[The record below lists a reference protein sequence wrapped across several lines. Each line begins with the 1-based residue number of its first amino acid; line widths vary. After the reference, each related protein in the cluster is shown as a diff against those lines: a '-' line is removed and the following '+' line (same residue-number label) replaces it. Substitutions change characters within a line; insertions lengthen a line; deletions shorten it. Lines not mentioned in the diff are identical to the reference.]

1 MDAPEPVFD
10 DMPNPYPLTEKE
22 EQELDDYNYEQYL
35 RANQEQDNSLENR
48 TKYQVLYEYFK
59 QMLTPNDNMEQHI
72 NGASLLS
79 TFSANY
85 LSKAAGRNMT
95 TKQVIELSIFGDRGS
110 AFGDENINKELE
122 NEFESFRELMR
133 ISEDDS

>member
-10 DMPNPYPLTEKE
+10 DMPNPYPLTERE
-22 EQELDDYNYEQYL
+22 EQELDDYNYEQYFL
-35 RANQEQDNSLENR
+35 SNLEQNNSKNNSKKA
-48 TKYQVLYEYFK
+48 KYQVLYEYFK

-72 NGASLLS
+72 N
-79 TFSANY
+79 Y
-85 LSKAAGRNMT
+85 LSMEARKNMT
-95 TKQVIELSIFGDRGS
+95 TKQVIELSLFGDRGS
-110 AFGDENINKELE
+110 AFGDENVNKVLK

>member
-35 RANQEQDNSLENR
+35 RANQEQEQDNSLENR

-95 TKQVIELSIFGDRGS
+95 SKQVIELSLFGDR
-110 AFGDENINKELE
+110 GDENINKELE